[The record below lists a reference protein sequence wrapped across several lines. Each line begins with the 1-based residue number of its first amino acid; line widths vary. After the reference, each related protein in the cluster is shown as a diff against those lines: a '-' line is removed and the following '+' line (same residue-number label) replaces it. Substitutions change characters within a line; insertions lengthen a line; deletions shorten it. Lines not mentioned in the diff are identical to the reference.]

1 LKYIL
6 KGGTF
11 MENFTPTD
19 AIALQNNRGYDGY
32 GMDGGWFFW
41 IIIILF
47 FAWGNNGFG
56 NNGNNLQTDID
67 TRFLERDIFS
77 TNQNVSTTGAGI
89 SERICD
95 TKYDLGVQTLENRYA
110 NQLGLANLGTQV
122 QVGNCDT
129 QKEILQSRY
138 DTALGNQALAAQM
151 AECCCNLRAEGL
163 QNTQKILDKMC
174 ETEVQNLRDQLAA
187 VTNQLSQTAQNNT
200 LIAAL
205 RPTPTPSYIV
215 SSPYQSLF
223 GLNGCGYNGCG
234 C

>member
-1 LKYIL
+1 MDNMSLA
-6 KGGTF
+6 
-11 MENFTPTD
+11 D
-19 AIALQNNRGYDGY
+19 IAAVTRNNDGY
-32 GMDGGWFFW
+32 GMDGGYGMWFW
-41 IIIILF
+41 IIIVLF
-47 FAWGNNGFG
+47 FFCGGNGFG

-89 SERICD
+89 NERICD
-95 TKYDLGVQTLENRYA
+95 TKYDLGIQTLENRYA

-122 QVGNCDT
+122 QVGNCGT
-129 QKEILQSRY
+129 QKEILESRY
-138 DTALGNQALAAQM
+138 DSALANQVMQAQL
-151 AECCCNLRAEGL
+151 ASCCCDLKTAIHSEGEETRALIQG
-163 QNTQKILDKMC
+163 NTIQ
-174 ETEVQNLRDQLAA
+174 ELRDQLNA

-223 GLNGCGYNGCG
+223 GLNGCGCNGCG

>member
-1 LKYIL
+1 MTE
-6 KGGTF
+6 G
-11 MENFTPTD
+11 MMTPAD
-19 AIALQNNRGYDGY
+19 IAAVTRNNDGYGADGY
-32 GMDGGWFFW
+32 GMWFW

-47 FAWGNNGFG
+47 FAWGGNGFG

-89 SERICD
+89 NERICD

-122 QVGNCDT
+122 QVGNCGT
-129 QKEILQSRY
+129 QKEILESRY
-138 DTALGNQALAAQM
+138 DNALANQVM
-151 AECCCNLRAEGL
+151 QSQLQSCCCDLKTAIHAEGEETRAL
-163 QNTQKILDKMC
+163 IQGNTIQD
-174 ETEVQNLRDQLAA
+174 LRDQLAA

-223 GLNGCGYNGCG
+223 GLNGCGCNGCG